1 MTWWRPDQAKKLGDI
16 SKACVCASPIL
27 FPNVFITTHD
37 VTSSSSCW
45 ELLSLLELF
54 QLVIHNV
61 LEELLTQ
68 ESVHTSENSGLDG

>member
-1 MTWWRPDQAKKLGDI
+1 MTWWRLDEAKKHGDI

-27 FPNVFITTHD
+27 FPNVITTHD
-37 VTSSSSCW
+37 VTSSSLCW